1 MLPRSRIRKTDHH
14 EPPSEQ
20 KIDRLSS
27 LPPELLDYIFDLAYP
42 LGSPSTGPL
51 SKHLLHYHIL
61 GLYRRIDLE
70 DGAQVVALSQKVED
84 QPELGELVKV
94 ARFRSYGES
103 DYLDEGEVNSFL
115 GSNLPNLV
123 ELDLG
128 DELNDTFQWIFSGL
142 DFPYCGSIRH
152 LRLAGLFCLVDLIQE
167 MPSLEIL
174 EVKYDHE
181 SIGDDILLCCY
192 NQHCHECSLKE
203 KKAQETLRKLSIE
216 GDPRAGSAQQFA
228 SFFSLYPN
236 LTDLTLTFD
245 EDFIGESV
253 MSNLVPL
260 LPTNLVKLSL
270 RCKYNDHDRFIDHFL
285 PAFTDLRHLHLGTS
299 LFSPNLPSHLSQLHS
314 LETLELKYGKI
325 SLSQLLPLL
334 SGPSRL
340 KSLESL
346 NLDLIRPGRVGK
358 TMIDERGKL
367 RRKLVPVDDRKF
379 TADGWELPDFDVEG
393 GLVTLEGT
401 KSLLRLA
408 KEARIECEGTLFE
421 ALDAFESYAIEAA
434 NVAVYRTHRDRDL
447 RHIDRLKAQHPQ
459 LSRFLPPVDFKS
471 LQVHV
476 TPQGQSIFKLGALPS
491 FLAEE

>member
-1 MLPRSRIRKTDHH
+1 MLTRARTRKTNNGKAL
-14 EPPSEQ
+14 SEQ

-94 ARFRSYGES
+94 ARFRSYGAGRYDFGLCLS
-103 DYLDEGEVNSFL
+103 EGKVNDLL

-128 DELNDTFQWIFSGL
+128 DELNYTFRWICSGAE
-142 DFPYCGSIRH
+142 FPYCGSIRH
-152 LRLAGLFCLVDLIQE
+152 LRLAGSVYLEPLIQG
-167 MPSLEIL
+167 MPSLETL
-174 EVKYDHE
+174 EVEYDHDTRGNG
-181 SIGDDILLCCY
+181 IYLCYHAHDC
-192 NQHCHECSLKE
+192 ECSWEEKE
-203 KKAQETLRKLSIE
+203 TQETLRKLSIE

-299 LFSPNLPSHLSQLHS
+299 LFSPHLPSHLSQLHS
-314 LETLELKYGKI
+314 LETLELENGKI
-325 SLSQLLPLL
+325 SLEQLLLL
-334 SGPSRL
+334 VSGPSRL

-346 NLDLIRPGRVGK
+346 DLDLIKPGTVGK
-358 TMIDERGKL
+358 TIIDEGGKV
-367 RRKLVPVDDRKF
+367 RQNLVSVDDSKL
-379 TADGWELPDFDVEG
+379 TSDGWELSDFDDEG
-393 GLVTLEGT
+393 GFVSLEGT
-401 KSLLRLA
+401 KTLLRLA
-408 KEARIECEGTLFE
+408 KKARIKCKGKLFK
-421 ALDAFESYAIEAA
+421 ALDVFESFGIEAA
-434 NVAVYRTHRDRDL
+434 NVLL
-447 RHIDRLKAQHPQ
+447 RFRFPRSYHAQFGQ
-459 LSRFLPPVDFKS
+459 KTFTVGGLLLSLA
-471 LQVHV
+471 
-476 TPQGQSIFKLGALPS
+476 GQ
-491 FLAEE
+491 